1 MKGSPRRISDREKCV
16 FECGIKLATAYHQ
29 FIGTPVS
36 ARSRPSLEKAI
47 AQALENQPY
56 VEGALVKIRV
66 NKVERRGYK
75 ALTGEMM
82 DVAVVV
88 RYGKAR
94 CRGRMKYIKDYPLMF
109 IEKIEEF

>member
-1 MKGSPRRISDREKCV
+1 MSKASRRISDREKCV

-29 FIGTPVS
+29 FVGTPVS
-36 ARSRPSLEKAI
+36 ARSRRSLEKAI

-56 VEGALVKIRV
+56 VENAQVKIRMR
-66 NKVERRGYK
+66 N
-75 ALTGEMM
+75 TGKSRYVPLNGDMM

-88 RYGKAR
+88 RYGTAR
-94 CRGRMKYIKDYPLMF
+94 CAGRMKYIKGYPLMF